1 MSDLDVLRGGR
12 LAGALD
18 ETLQFTS
25 SVSDDRILANA
36 VRKIN
41 IVHLLMLL
49 KKGLI
54 KKKDA
59 MACIEV
65 LDSMPEDFPLNV
77 ELEDVHMNIEAYVS
91 SKAGDDSGGQMN
103 LGKSRNDQVATAIR
117 MVSREIL
124 LELLDEIIVLERTLL
139 EIAKA
144 NTDVVFPAY
153 THLQRAQ
160 VVTISHYFLA
170 YHDAIARDL
179 ERLMEC
185 YSRVNASPMGAGAV
199 ATVILDLDR
208 EYVAHLLGFAG
219 ILENSIDAVTARD
232 FLIEILSL
240 LSLLMTDVE
249 RFANEIILWTSSE
262 FSFIEIPD
270 EFAST
275 SSIMPQKKNAVVAEV
290 IRSKSSMIFG
300 DLAASIHM
308 MKSLPLGYNLDY
320 QDMTPKL
327 WDGLKN
333 AGASVQILGK
343 MLKKTVFKKDQIEKG
358 IGDEMGAADLANYL
372 SVDSDIPFRKAH
384 HIVGLLVRSAI
395 EKNESFRKTVT
406 ENLGKTAER
415 IIGKELHIDPAKLDL
430 ILDPRKNV
438 ESKKTRGG
446 PSPAE
451 SLRMI
456 SDRWERIS
464 SYSSL
469 VNGKREMIEISE
481 KALQNEIKNLK
492 EVK

>member
-12 LAGALD
+12 LAGALG

-25 SVSDDRILANA
+25 SVSDDRILVNA

-59 MACIEV
+59 MACIQV

-144 NTDVVFPAY
+144 NTDMVFPAY

-219 ILENSIDAVTARD
+219 ILENSVDAVTARD

-333 AGASVQILGK
+333 ARASVRILGK

-358 IGDEMGAADLANYL
+358 
-372 SVDSDIPFRKAH
+372 
-384 HIVGLLVRSAI
+384 
-395 EKNESFRKTVT
+395 
-406 ENLGKTAER
+406 
-415 IIGKELHIDPAKLDL
+415 
-430 ILDPRKNV
+430 
-438 ESKKTRGG
+438 
-446 PSPAE
+446 
-451 SLRMI
+451 
-456 SDRWERIS
+456 
-464 SYSSL
+464 
-469 VNGKREMIEISE
+469 
-481 KALQNEIKNLK
+481 
-492 EVK
+492 